1 MARRGATA
9 HSTIPQV
16 TPGSWEPSTFL
27 EAGVRARATDLQE
40 GQEWRNLKAPSK
52 QKEKRPM
59 QQRQQSQPVGE
70 TDLSTDVCT
79 WGERRGRKQRHKME
93 CLVQLE
99 TPVSDTVHRTPL
111 LALS

>member
-1 MARRGATA
+1 MAGTRRETQHTA

-27 EAGVRARATDLQE
+27 ETGVRARATDLQE

-79 WGERRGRKQRHKME
+79 WGRGEEGEKAG
-93 CLVQLE
+93 
-99 TPVSDTVHRTPL
+99 T
-111 LALS
+111 